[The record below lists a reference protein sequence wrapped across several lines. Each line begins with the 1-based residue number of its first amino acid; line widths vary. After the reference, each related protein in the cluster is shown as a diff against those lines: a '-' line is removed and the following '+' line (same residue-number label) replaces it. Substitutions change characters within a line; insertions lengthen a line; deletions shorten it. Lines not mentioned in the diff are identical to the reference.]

1 MEETIKKA
9 QNGDKDA
16 LNKVMKEIEQSLYKF
31 AILKLKNKE
40 DAQDVVQDTMIL
52 IYKNLK
58 QLKNPT
64 HFKTWATR
72 ILINE
77 CNKYYRTKSKRSEQ
91 TENIDNIIDFEMQIN
106 EVTQKIDTIKVLE
119 SLETKERNI
128 MILHING
135 YRNNEIAE
143 ILKMKENT
151 VKTKIRRCKEKIKQN
166 YVVDKKDRN
175 VIPVNKSLH
184 TIISAILVILL
195 TTGIVYASVKIVKFI
210 QEEKENPEPIK
221 WAKCGIE
228 MNADNITIVEYM
240 NKYDSNTYFLSI
252 KDEQKLN
259 EMKDILEIDFEETIN
274 NDTFEKYEYDVL
286 ILALLNEE
294 TLSVQSVLPYKNKL
308 TIVLTKKSAG
318 EKKKAFCVFVPKLY
332 NNENIEIVYEE
343 EKTEIEPPKDAVHF
357 KFSEFYV
364 EKIEKFDELKL
375 KYDNEKEVY
384 YTEFLDPN
392 SYYDLIAELGIV
404 TENNL
409 SKDLS
414 GKEVVLIFKKTN
426 NKLDFRKLSKNDGIL
441 QINLIETEEEYG
453 VGITGVLMIFDEGIF
468 DEYKAVLTK

>member
-1 MEETIKKA
+1 
-9 QNGDKDA
+9 
-16 LNKVMKEIEQSLYKF
+16 
-31 AILKLKNKE
+31 
-40 DAQDVVQDTMIL
+40 
-52 IYKNLK
+52 
-58 QLKNPT
+58 
-64 HFKTWATR
+64 
-72 ILINE
+72 
-77 CNKYYRTKSKRSEQ
+77 
-91 TENIDNIIDFEMQIN
+91 
-106 EVTQKIDTIKVLE
+106 
-119 SLETKERNI
+119 
-128 MILHING
+128 
-135 YRNNEIAE
+135 
-143 ILKMKENT
+143 
-151 VKTKIRRCKEKIKQN
+151 
-166 YVVDKKDRN
+166 
-175 VIPVNKSLH
+175 
-184 TIISAILVILL
+184 
-195 TTGIVYASVKIVKFI
+195 
-210 QEEKENPEPIK
+210 
-221 WAKCGIE
+221 